1 MLSANGSDCMASE
14 DSGVES
20 QRNGVVILKQQVGF
34 PVWR

>member
-1 MLSANGSDCMASE
+1 MLSADGSDRMASE

-20 QRNGVVILKQQVGF
+20 QRNSVVILKQQVGF